1 MFKLISLL
9 RDVWQLR
16 AENSALKSRVD
27 RLERERGT
35 APEDPHAAR
44 DLAQVRGELETA
56 RRRLARIREIVFR
69 THHKVERGVTHV
81 Q

>member
-16 AENSALKSRVD
+16 AENSVLKSRVD
-27 RLERERGT
+27 RLERERGAST
-35 APEDPHAAR
+35 EDPQAAR
-44 DLAQVRGELETA
+44 DLAKVRGELETA

-69 THHKVERGVTHV
+69 THRQVERGVTHV